1 MKVMILAIMSLAM
14 MMLAGAC
21 SSQPVEAIYDFDISL
36 YQGSDA
42 LGSKTVAVSD
52 LRGQPVVL
60 NFWAGLC
67 PPCRAEM
74 PEFQRFADEYDGRA
88 TLVGVDLGQFFALG
102 SEADA
107 LALLQELGVTYPA
120 GATDDGNVVRELG
133 VLGLPAT
140 FFIAADGSLHR
151 KWQGVLNGEKL
162 AEITD
167 EMLGSDPNPE
177 KSITSRGTLPS
188 GNPNDSVWPDR
199 PPTLGAANFSDA
211 DVWVALYDVDQGGD
225 QVGMEVWV
233 MTEIDIQPY
242 SLAVWVDG
250 MQFSNN
256 VPLYKGQ
263 EAQKLGG
270 VKTSE
275 PFAGGKCVSRYGKM
289 GYAKTVYQALGF
301 RCR

>member
-1 MKVMILAIMSLAM
+1 MKTMTVAMMGLAM
-14 MMLAGAC
+14 MMLAAAC
-21 SSQPVEAIYDFDISL
+21 SGGATDGGSQSSEPVETIYDFNISL

-42 LGSKTVAVSD
+42 LGAETVAVSD

-74 PEFQRFADEYDGRA
+74 PEFQDFADAYDGRA

-107 LALLQELGVTYPA
+107 VALLGELGVTYPA

-140 FFIAADGSLHR
+140 FFVAADGSLHR

-167 EMLGSDPNPE
+167 EML
-177 KSITSRGTLPS
+177 
-188 GNPNDSVWPDR
+188 
-199 PPTLGAANFSDA
+199 
-211 DVWVALYDVDQGGD
+211 
-225 QVGMEVWV
+225 
-233 MTEIDIQPY
+233 
-242 SLAVWVDG
+242 
-250 MQFSNN
+250 
-256 VPLYKGQ
+256 
-263 EAQKLGG
+263 AQ
-270 VKTSE
+270 
-275 PFAGGKCVSRYGKM
+275 
-289 GYAKTVYQALGF
+289 
-301 RCR
+301 

>member
-1 MKVMILAIMSLAM
+1 MKAIAILLLALSLTLLVA
-14 MMLAGAC
+14 AC
-21 SSQPVEAIYDFDISL
+21 SAGSAGTGAQPSAPVETIYDFNISL

-42 LGSKTVAVSD
+42 LGSETVAVSD

-74 PEFQRFADEYDGRA
+74 PEFQDFADEYDGRA

-140 FFIAADGSLHR
+140 FFVAADGSLHR
-151 KWQGVLNGEKL
+151 KWQGVLNGDKL

-167 EMLGSDPNPE
+167 EML
-177 KSITSRGTLPS
+177 T
-188 GNPNDSVWPDR
+188 
-199 PPTLGAANFSDA
+199 
-211 DVWVALYDVDQGGD
+211 Q
-225 QVGMEVWV
+225 
-233 MTEIDIQPY
+233 
-242 SLAVWVDG
+242 
-250 MQFSNN
+250 
-256 VPLYKGQ
+256 
-263 EAQKLGG
+263 
-270 VKTSE
+270 
-275 PFAGGKCVSRYGKM
+275 
-289 GYAKTVYQALGF
+289 
-301 RCR
+301 

>member
-42 LGSKTVAVSD
+42 LGAETVAVSD

-107 LALLQELGVTYPA
+107 ITLLQELGVTYPA
-120 GATDDGNVVRELG
+120 GSTDDANLVRELG

-140 FFIAADGSLHR
+140 FFVAADGSLHR

-167 EMLGSDPNPE
+167 EML
-177 KSITSRGTLPS
+177 
-188 GNPNDSVWPDR
+188 
-199 PPTLGAANFSDA
+199 A
-211 DVWVALYDVDQGGD
+211 
-225 QVGMEVWV
+225 
-233 MTEIDIQPY
+233 QP
-242 SLAVWVDG
+242 
-250 MQFSNN
+250 
-256 VPLYKGQ
+256 
-263 EAQKLGG
+263 
-270 VKTSE
+270 
-275 PFAGGKCVSRYGKM
+275 AGGG
-289 GYAKTVYQALGF
+289 
-301 RCR
+301 